1 MEDYI
6 IGVIEEI
13 LNGVTSMGGDGG
25 LLVQTPAQFN
35 SAIYS
40 WVQGICQSVAMP
52 VAYIVL
58 ALIFTLELYN
68 ASTRIDGAGGGA
80 TFGAEIVF
88 KTMIKFVLCKLA
100 VDMTPQI
107 LGAIFELSSNIIGNI
122 SGGAPGTSV
131 AADLDALRASIS
143 GLNGIFPKLF
153 LCLQVTIIWIVFKF
167 SSMLITVVVIGRMV
181 EIYIYTAIAA
191 VPIATLGGG
200 DLGLSLCQQ
209 LAGQPIQITLV
220 EKDPARCA
228 LISAW
233 FEKVDVCQG
242 DATNHPFLQTLNF
255 DAMDAVMAVTGSD
268 EINAM
273 LALYGRSRGLGLVF
287 CRQNTHSY
295 LPILQEARIRTV
307 MPKDLATEQIL
318 GYVRSVDSRDENPIV
333 TLHALAGGQIEA
345 LEFEIGPDAQR
356 IIAAPL
362 QSLPLKKNILIA
374 AILRHARMIIP
385 GGQDQLRQGDF
396 IIVLAPA
403 GHVRR
408 LADLLENPPRRA

>member
-143 GLNGIFPKLF
+143 GLN
-153 LCLQVTIIWIVFKF
+153 
-167 SSMLITVVVIGRMV
+167 
-181 EIYIYTAIAA
+181 
-191 VPIATLGGG
+191 
-200 DLGLSLCQQ
+200 
-209 LAGQPIQITLV
+209 
-220 EKDPARCA
+220 
-228 LISAW
+228 
-233 FEKVDVCQG
+233 
-242 DATNHPFLQTLNF
+242 
-255 DAMDAVMAVTGSD
+255 
-268 EINAM
+268 
-273 LALYGRSRGLGLVF
+273 
-287 CRQNTHSY
+287 
-295 LPILQEARIRTV
+295 
-307 MPKDLATEQIL
+307 
-318 GYVRSVDSRDENPIV
+318 
-333 TLHALAGGQIEA
+333 
-345 LEFEIGPDAQR
+345 
-356 IIAAPL
+356 
-362 QSLPLKKNILIA
+362 
-374 AILRHARMIIP
+374 
-385 GGQDQLRQGDF
+385 
-396 IIVLAPA
+396 
-403 GHVRR
+403 RR
-408 LADLLENPPRRA
+408 LCDKTRFYRAESSDK

>member
-200 DLGLSLCQQ
+200 DLGMIGKSFLKSFAAVCVQGVLIYIAMSMFGTLAVSIPSGG
-209 LAGQPIQITLV
+209 LAGGDVTGVLFQCLLYSLV
-220 EKDPARCA
+220 
-228 LISAW
+228 L
-233 FEKVDVCQG
+233 
-242 DATNHPFLQTLNF
+242 
-255 DAMDAVMAVTGSD
+255 VMAVFSSGRLAKS
-268 EINAM
+268 ICNAM
-273 LALYGRSRGLGLVF
+273 
-287 CRQNTHSY
+287 
-295 LPILQEARIRTV
+295 
-307 MPKDLATEQIL
+307 
-318 GYVRSVDSRDENPIV
+318 
-333 TLHALAGGQIEA
+333 
-345 LEFEIGPDAQR
+345 
-356 IIAAPL
+356 
-362 QSLPLKKNILIA
+362 
-374 AILRHARMIIP
+374 
-385 GGQDQLRQGDF
+385 
-396 IIVLAPA
+396 
-403 GHVRR
+403 
-408 LADLLENPPRRA
+408 

>member
-200 DLGLSLCQQ
+200 DLGMIGKNFLKSFAAVCVQGVLIYIAMSMFGTLAVSSPSGG
-209 LAGQPIQITLV
+209 LAGGDVTGVLFQCLLYSLV
-220 EKDPARCA
+220 
-228 LISAW
+228 L
-233 FEKVDVCQG
+233 
-242 DATNHPFLQTLNF
+242 
-255 DAMDAVMAVTGSD
+255 VMAVFSSGRLAKS
-268 EINAM
+268 ICNAM
-273 LALYGRSRGLGLVF
+273 
-287 CRQNTHSY
+287 
-295 LPILQEARIRTV
+295 
-307 MPKDLATEQIL
+307 
-318 GYVRSVDSRDENPIV
+318 
-333 TLHALAGGQIEA
+333 
-345 LEFEIGPDAQR
+345 
-356 IIAAPL
+356 
-362 QSLPLKKNILIA
+362 
-374 AILRHARMIIP
+374 
-385 GGQDQLRQGDF
+385 
-396 IIVLAPA
+396 
-403 GHVRR
+403 
-408 LADLLENPPRRA
+408 

>member
-1 MEDYI
+1 MENYI

-200 DLGLSLCQQ
+200 DLGMIGKNFLK
-209 LAGQPIQITLV
+209 AIPHRKVAT
-220 EKDPARCA
+220 
-228 LISAW
+228 IS
-233 FEKVDVCQG
+233 
-242 DATNHPFLQTLNF
+242 
-255 DAMDAVMAVTGSD
+255 
-268 EINAM
+268 
-273 LALYGRSRGLGLVF
+273 
-287 CRQNTHSY
+287 
-295 LPILQEARIRTV
+295 
-307 MPKDLATEQIL
+307 
-318 GYVRSVDSRDENPIV
+318 
-333 TLHALAGGQIEA
+333 
-345 LEFEIGPDAQR
+345 PD
-356 IIAAPL
+356 
-362 QSLPLKKNILIA
+362 
-374 AILRHARMIIP
+374 MI
-385 GGQDQLRQGDF
+385 
-396 IIVLAPA
+396 
-403 GHVRR
+403 
-408 LADLLENPPRRA
+408 